1 MTGLVL
7 DTSAAVAI
15 LLGEP
20 ASDELLDAIDAA
32 EERLVGAPTVLE
44 LGIVIEARLGAPRR
58 SITERF
64 VADGGFDVV
73 PFGPDEAAVAMSGW
87 RRFGRGRH
95 RAALNL
101 GDCCTYAIGIA
112 SGLPVLCV
120 GDDFP
125 HPDVAVLPLG
135 PSR

>member
-20 ASDELLDAIDAA
+20 SADQLLDAIDAA
-32 EERLVGAPTVLE
+32 EDRLVGAPTVLE
-44 LGIVIEARLGAPRR
+44 LGIVMEARLGGPGR

-64 VADGGFDVV
+64 MVDGGFDVV
-73 PFGPDEAAVAMSGW
+73 TFGPDDADLAMAGW

-101 GDCCTYAIGIA
+101 GDCCTYAVA
-112 SGLPVLCV
+112 VSAELPILCV
-120 GDDFP
+120 GDDFRHTDVDVVPLDLP
-125 HPDVAVLPLG
+125 H
-135 PSR
+135 